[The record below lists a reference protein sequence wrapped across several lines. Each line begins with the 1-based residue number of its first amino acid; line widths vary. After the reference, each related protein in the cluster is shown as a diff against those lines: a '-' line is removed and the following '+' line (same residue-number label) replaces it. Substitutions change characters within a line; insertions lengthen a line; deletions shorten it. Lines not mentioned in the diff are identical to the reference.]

1 MHSVEKDAR
10 PCAILMGKGPV
21 SVLLALVVM
30 EVVCGY
36 GVMTAQGLRGRY
48 GFCPVSEPL

>member
-1 MHSVEKDAR
+1 MLANLEEVAPWGTVLRRMPR

-30 EVVCGY
+30 EVVC
-36 GVMTAQGLRGRY
+36 
-48 GFCPVSEPL
+48 VSMV